1 MPTQVREPAESRRG
15 PPPLPTQPGVN
26 WRPVPRIELG
36 RREWRVRRMFRG
48 GGVLG
53 FGPRPELCA
62 PGIDSGGGGVAA
74 AGAHRQGCGR
84 GGVAVWAEPLCCLW
98 PSRAAAAA
106 RRRAPDTRAPRWVA
120 AKRGGTAR
128 TSRAV
133 AGGGWCSTNGW
144 PTEAVGRRLASAL
157 GRARWKPNIA
167 ANEIKFYSA
176 LN

>member
-48 GGVLG
+48 GGVLVL
-53 FGPRPELCA
+53 GPDPSSVRLA
-62 PGIDSGGGGVAA
+62 STLGGGGWLRLGRIGRGV
-74 AGAHRQGCGR
+74 GVGESPFGRSRCVVCGR
-84 GGVAVWAEPLCCLW
+84 AEPRRR
-98 PSRAAAAA
+98 PDDA
-106 RRRAPDTRAPRWVA
+106 RRTRAPRWVA